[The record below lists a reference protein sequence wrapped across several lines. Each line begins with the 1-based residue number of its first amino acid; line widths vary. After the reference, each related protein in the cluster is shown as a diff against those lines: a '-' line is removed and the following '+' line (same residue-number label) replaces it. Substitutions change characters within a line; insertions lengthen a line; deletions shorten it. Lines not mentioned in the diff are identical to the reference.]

1 MPQPNLVLRS
11 DELSIEIAR
20 PGSMDEHH
28 ATRFSP
34 AAYILQA
41 RYRDHTYFADRGSP
55 MEFDIGER
63 TTPPGY
69 ALSPPGGCFTKI
81 GVGRLER
88 PTPDPY
94 KLGST
99 YPVRVRP
106 ETTVE
111 AERSRA
117 AFQQVLETDEHAPG
131 YDLTV
136 HLTVDGNTLTI
147 DYALQNLG
155 ETTFATEQYL
165 HNFSRLD
172 DAALSADYVVSLDYD
187 CEICDSLGAPLDPPQ
202 TTLIRPD
209 GARAFTFDV
218 CVAEDRAKLFF
229 RPTGAP
235 ACQSWSIENRSTG
248 TGMTIGADRP
258 PQVSA
263 LWATRD
269 QVSPEMNVTLTIE
282 PGATARWSRR
292 CEFR

>member
-1 MPQPNLVLRS
+1 MQQPNLILRS
-11 DELSIEIAR
+11 GDLSIEIAR
-20 PGSMDEHH
+20 PGSRDEHH

-34 AAYILQA
+34 VAYILQA
-41 RYRDHTYFADRGSP
+41 RYRDHTYFFDRGSP

-88 PTPDPY
+88 PTADPY

-99 YPVRVRP
+99 YPIRVRP

-111 AERSRA
+111 AESSRA
-117 AFQQVLETDEHAPG
+117 AFHQLLETDEQAPG
-131 YDLTV
+131 YELAV
-136 HLTVDGNTLTI
+136 HLAVDGNTLTI
-147 DYALQNLG
+147 DYALRNLG
-155 ETTFATEQYL
+155 ETTFVTEQYL

-172 DAALSADYVVSLDYD
+172 DAALSADYRVSLDYD
-187 CEICDSLGAPLDPPQ
+187 CEICDSLGAQLDPPQ
-202 TTLIRPD
+202 TALIRPD
-209 GARAFTFDV
+209 GSRAFTFDV
-218 CVAEDRAKLFF
+218 SVAQERAKLFF
-229 RPTGAP
+229 RPTGTP
-235 ACQSWSIENRSTG
+235 ARQRWSVENRATG
-248 TGMTIGADRP
+248 TGMTIEADRP

-292 CEFR
+292 YEFR

>member
-1 MPQPNLVLRS
+1 MQQSSLVLRS
-11 DELSIEIAR
+11 GELSIEIAR
-20 PGSMDEHH
+20 PGSRDEHQ

-34 AAYILQA
+34 VAYILQA

-69 ALSPPGGCFTKI
+69 ELCSPGGCFTKI

-88 PTPDPY
+88 PDSDPY

-111 AERSRA
+111 AESSRA
-117 AFQQVLETDEHAPG
+117 AFHQVLETDEQAPG

-136 HLTVDGNTLTI
+136 HLVVDGNTLTI

-172 DAALSADYVVSLDYD
+172 DAALSTDYRVSLDYE
-187 CEICDSLGAPLDPPQ
+187 CEICDSLGTRLDPPK

-209 GARAFTFDV
+209 GAHAFTFDV
-218 CVAEDRAKLFF
+218 SATEERAKLFF
-229 RPTGAP
+229 RPTGAS
-235 ACQSWSIENRSTG
+235 ARQRWSIENRSTG
-248 TGMTIGADRP
+248 TGMTIEADRP

-263 LWATRD
+263 LWATRE
-269 QVSPEMNVTLTIE
+269 QVSPEMNVTLSIE

-292 CEFR
+292 YEFR